1 METQGPNTRAPV
13 VAAFDAAT
21 GVREPVEFGIAASDV
36 TGAPLIIAV
45 VHTGDKGSSL
55 EQLRE
60 DLQRRGL
67 DDVEIRTFEDRTAA
81 RGLAR
86 ALDEVQ
92 PALIVLGSSKRSA
105 IGSVFVG
112 TTAERVIHASSCPVA
127 VVPKGYERPEGGV
140 KVIGAAYSPSDEGRE
155 ALHAAASLARAGGAR
170 VRAIMVL
177 DPKHAGEQ
185 SSSMMAGQHHS
196 TSPSE
201 GDAAVE
207 RLSDEAELNEAV
219 AKLGVEAESRRAGRR
234 RRRRA
239 RRRIAE
245 RRPADHGLA
254 RTRSQAGGPAR
265 ERVAPGGRAV
275 GVPGRDPAA
284 RRHRED
290 RGAAGGR
297 GGPRGRA
304 GLSHAGFRIRSFS
317 ALQLFLAEDP
327 RLP

>member
-55 EQLRE
+55 EQLQL

-86 ALDEVQ
+86 ALDEVK

-105 IGSVFVG
+105 IGSVLVG

-140 KVIGAAYSPSDEGRE
+140 KVIGAAYSPTDEGRE

-185 SSSMMAGQHHS
+185 SSSMMAGQHHI

-207 RLSDEAELNEAV
+207 RLSDEAELNEAIT
-219 AKLGVEAESRRAGRR
+219 KLGVEAETDVLVADAADGLVAASQNVDLLIMGSRGLGPKRAVLLGSVSRQV
-234 RRRRA
+234 
-239 RRRIAE
+239 AE
-245 RRPADHGLA
+245 RSACPVLIL
-254 RTRSQAGGPAR
+254 P
-265 ERVAPGGRAV
+265 
-275 GVPGRDPAA
+275 
-284 RRHRED
+284 
-290 RGAAGGR
+290 RGATGKTEALLADAEAHAAGQ
-297 GGPRGRA
+297 
-304 GLSHAGFRIRSFS
+304 S
-317 ALQLFLAEDP
+317 
-327 RLP
+327 

>member
-45 VHTGDKGSSL
+45 VHTGDEESSL
-55 EQLRE
+55 EQLRA

-67 DDVEIRTFEDRTAA
+67 DEVEIRTFQDRTAA

-177 DPKHAGEQ
+177 DPSHAGEQ
-185 SSSMMAGQHHS
+185 SSSMMAEQHHI

-201 GDAAVE
+201 GDAAVH
-207 RLSDEAELNEAV
+207 RLSEEAELNEVV
-219 AKLGVEAESRRAGRR
+219 AKLGVEAEADVLVADAADGLVAASQNVDLLIMGSRGLGPKRAVLLGSVSRRV
-234 RRRRA
+234 
-239 RRRIAE
+239 AE
-245 RRPADHGLA
+245 RSACPVVIM
-254 RTRSQAGGPAR
+254 P
-265 ERVAPGGRAV
+265 
-275 GVPGRDPAA
+275 
-284 RRHRED
+284 
-290 RGAAGGR
+290 RGATEKTEALLADAEAHAAGQ
-297 GGPRGRA
+297 
-304 GLSHAGFRIRSFS
+304 S
-317 ALQLFLAEDP
+317 
-327 RLP
+327 

>member
-1 METQGPNTRAPV
+1 METQGPTRAPV

-45 VHTGDKGSSL
+45 VHTGDKESSL
-55 EQLRE
+55 EQLRA

-67 DDVEIRTFEDRTAA
+67 DDVEIRRFEDRTAA

-86 ALDEVQ
+86 ALDELQ

-177 DPKHAGEQ
+177 DPSHAGEQ

-207 RLSDEAELNEAV
+207 RLSEKAELTEAV
-219 AKLGVEAESRRAGRR
+219 AKLGVDAETDVLVTDAADGLVAASQNVDLLIMGSRGLGPKRAVLLGSVSRRV
-234 RRRRA
+234 
-239 RRRIAE
+239 AE
-245 RRPADHGLA
+245 RSACPVVIL
-254 RTRSQAGGPAR
+254 P
-265 ERVAPGGRAV
+265 
-275 GVPGRDPAA
+275 
-284 RRHRED
+284 
-290 RGAAGGR
+290 RGATEKTEALLADAEAHAAGQ
-297 GGPRGRA
+297 
-304 GLSHAGFRIRSFS
+304 S
-317 ALQLFLAEDP
+317 
-327 RLP
+327 

>member
-13 VAAFDAAT
+13 VAALDAAT

-45 VHTGDKGSSL
+45 VHTDDKESSL
-55 EQLRE
+55 EPLRVE
-60 DLQRRGL
+60 LQRRGL
-67 DDVEIRTFEDRTAA
+67 DEVEIRTFEDRTAA

-112 TTAERVIHASSCPVA
+112 TTAERVIHSSSCPVA

-177 DPKHAGEQ
+177 DPAHAGEQ
-185 SSSMMAGQHHS
+185 SSSMMAGQHHA
-196 TSPSE
+196 TSSSE
-201 GDAAVE
+201 GDAAVH

-219 AKLGVEAESRRAGRR
+219 AKLGVEAETDVLVADAADGLVAASQNIDLLIMGSRGLGPKRAVLLGSVSRRV
-234 RRRRA
+234 
-239 RRRIAE
+239 AE
-245 RRPADHGLA
+245 RSACPVVIL
-254 RTRSQAGGPAR
+254 P
-265 ERVAPGGRAV
+265 
-275 GVPGRDPAA
+275 
-284 RRHRED
+284 
-290 RGAAGGR
+290 RGATEKTEALLADAEAHAAGQ
-297 GGPRGRA
+297 
-304 GLSHAGFRIRSFS
+304 S
-317 ALQLFLAEDP
+317 
-327 RLP
+327 

>member
-45 VHTGDKGSSL
+45 VHTGDKESTL
-55 EQLRE
+55 EPLRV

-67 DDVEIRTFEDRTAA
+67 DEVEIRTFEDRTAA

-155 ALHAAASLARAGGAR
+155 ALQAAASLARAGGAR

-196 TSPSE
+196 TSTSE

-207 RLSDEAELNEAV
+207 RLSDEAELNEVV
-219 AKLGVEAESRRAGRR
+219 AKLGVEAETDVLVADAADGLVAASQNVDLLIMGSRGLGPKRAVLLGSVSRRV
-234 RRRRA
+234 
-239 RRRIAE
+239 AE
-245 RRPADHGLA
+245 RSACPVVIL
-254 RTRSQAGGPAR
+254 P
-265 ERVAPGGRAV
+265 
-275 GVPGRDPAA
+275 
-284 RRHRED
+284 
-290 RGAAGGR
+290 RGATEKTEALLADAEAHAAGQ
-297 GGPRGRA
+297 
-304 GLSHAGFRIRSFS
+304 S
-317 ALQLFLAEDP
+317 
-327 RLP
+327 

>member
-45 VHTGDKGSSL
+45 VHTGDKENTL
-55 EQLRE
+55 EQLRV

-67 DDVEIRTFEDRTAA
+67 DEVEIRTFEDRTAA

-155 ALHAAASLARAGGAR
+155 ALQAAASLARAGGAR

-196 TSPSE
+196 TSASE

-207 RLSDEAELNEAV
+207 RLSDEAELNEIV
-219 AKLGVEAESRRAGRR
+219 AKLGVAAETDVLVADAADGLVAASQNVDLLIMGSRGLGPKRAVLLGSVSRRV
-234 RRRRA
+234 
-239 RRRIAE
+239 AE
-245 RRPADHGLA
+245 RSACPVVIL
-254 RTRSQAGGPAR
+254 P
-265 ERVAPGGRAV
+265 
-275 GVPGRDPAA
+275 
-284 RRHRED
+284 
-290 RGAAGGR
+290 RGATEKTEALLADAEAHAAG
-297 GGPRGRA
+297 P
-304 GLSHAGFRIRSFS
+304 S
-317 ALQLFLAEDP
+317 
-327 RLP
+327 

>member
-45 VHTGDKGSSL
+45 VHTGDEESSL
-55 EQLRE
+55 EQLRA

-67 DDVEIRTFEDRTAA
+67 DEVEIRTFKDRTAA

-177 DPKHAGEQ
+177 DPSHAGEQ
-185 SSSMMAGQHHS
+185 SSSMMAEQHHI

-201 GDAAVE
+201 GDAAVH
-207 RLSDEAELNEAV
+207 RLSDEAELNEVV
-219 AKLGVEAESRRAGRR
+219 AKLGVDAEADVLV
-234 RRRRA
+234 
-239 RRRIAE
+239 
-245 RRPADHGLA
+245 ADAADGLVA
-254 RTRSQAGGPAR
+254 ASQN
-265 ERVAPGGRAV
+265 V
-275 GVPGRDPAA
+275 DLLIM
-284 RRHRED
+284 
-290 RGAAGGR
+290 
-297 GGPRGRA
+297 GPRGLGPKRA
-304 GLSHAGFRIRSFS
+304 VLLGSVSRRVAERSACPVVILPRGATEKTEALLADAEAHAAGQS
-317 ALQLFLAEDP
+317 
-327 RLP
+327 

>member
-55 EQLRE
+55 EQLRA

-67 DDVEIRTFEDRTAA
+67 DEVEIRTFEDRTAA

-92 PALIVLGSSKRSA
+92 PALIVLGSSKRSK

-112 TTAERVIHASSCPVA
+112 TTAERVIHSSSCPVA

-177 DPKHAGEQ
+177 DPAHAGEQ
-185 SSSMMAGQHHS
+185 SSSMMAGQHHA
-196 TSPSE
+196 TSSSE
-201 GDAAVE
+201 GDAAVD

-219 AKLGVEAESRRAGRR
+219 AKLGVEAETDVLVADAADGLVAASQNVDLLIMGSRGLGPKRAVLLGSVSRRV
-234 RRRRA
+234 
-239 RRRIAE
+239 AE
-245 RRPADHGLA
+245 RSACPVVIL
-254 RTRSQAGGPAR
+254 P
-265 ERVAPGGRAV
+265 
-275 GVPGRDPAA
+275 
-284 RRHRED
+284 
-290 RGAAGGR
+290 RGATEKTEALLADAEAHAAGQ
-297 GGPRGRA
+297 
-304 GLSHAGFRIRSFS
+304 S
-317 ALQLFLAEDP
+317 
-327 RLP
+327 

>member
-45 VHTGDKGSSL
+45 VHTGDKESTL
-55 EQLRE
+55 EPLRV

-67 DDVEIRTFEDRTAA
+67 DEVEIRTFEDRTAA

-155 ALHAAASLARAGGAR
+155 ALQAAASLARAGGAR

-196 TSPSE
+196 TSASE

-207 RLSDEAELNEAV
+207 RLSDEAELNEVV
-219 AKLGVEAESRRAGRR
+219 AKLGVEAETDVLVADAADGLVAASQNVDLLIMGSRGLGPKRAVLLGSVSRRV
-234 RRRRA
+234 
-239 RRRIAE
+239 AE
-245 RRPADHGLA
+245 RSACPVVIL
-254 RTRSQAGGPAR
+254 P
-265 ERVAPGGRAV
+265 
-275 GVPGRDPAA
+275 
-284 RRHRED
+284 
-290 RGAAGGR
+290 RGATEKTEALLADAEAHAAGQ
-297 GGPRGRA
+297 
-304 GLSHAGFRIRSFS
+304 S
-317 ALQLFLAEDP
+317 
-327 RLP
+327 

>member
-45 VHTGDKGSSL
+45 VHTGDEESSL
-55 EQLRE
+55 EQLRA

-67 DDVEIRTFEDRTAA
+67 DEVEIRTFKDRTAA

-177 DPKHAGEQ
+177 DPSHAGEQ
-185 SSSMMAGQHHS
+185 SSSMMAEQHHI

-201 GDAAVE
+201 GDAAVH
-207 RLSDEAELNEAV
+207 RLSDEAELNEVV
-219 AKLGVEAESRRAGRR
+219 AKLGVDAEADVLVADAADGLVAASQNVDLLIMGSRGLGPKRAVLLGSVSRRV
-234 RRRRA
+234 
-239 RRRIAE
+239 AE
-245 RRPADHGLA
+245 RSACPVVIL
-254 RTRSQAGGPAR
+254 P
-265 ERVAPGGRAV
+265 
-275 GVPGRDPAA
+275 
-284 RRHRED
+284 
-290 RGAAGGR
+290 RGATEKTEALLADAEAHAAGQ
-297 GGPRGRA
+297 
-304 GLSHAGFRIRSFS
+304 S
-317 ALQLFLAEDP
+317 
-327 RLP
+327 

>member
-45 VHTGDKGSSL
+45 VHTDDEESSL
-55 EQLRE
+55 EQLRA

-67 DDVEIRTFEDRTAA
+67 DEVEIRTFKDRTAA

-177 DPKHAGEQ
+177 DPSHAGEQ

-196 TSPSE
+196 TSASE

-207 RLSDEAELNEAV
+207 RLSDEAELNAAI
-219 AKLGVEAESRRAGRR
+219 AKLGVEAEADVLVADAADGLVAASQNVDLLIMGSRGLGPKRAVLLGSVSRRV
-234 RRRRA
+234 
-239 RRRIAE
+239 AE
-245 RRPADHGLA
+245 RSACPVVIL
-254 RTRSQAGGPAR
+254 P
-265 ERVAPGGRAV
+265 
-275 GVPGRDPAA
+275 
-284 RRHRED
+284 
-290 RGAAGGR
+290 RGATEKTEALLADAEAHAAGQG
-297 GGPRGRA
+297 
-304 GLSHAGFRIRSFS
+304 
-317 ALQLFLAEDP
+317 
-327 RLP
+327 

>member
-86 ALDEVQ
+86 ALDELQ

-112 TTAERVIHASSCPVA
+112 TTAERVIHSSSCPVA

-155 ALHAAASLARAGGAR
+155 ALHAAATLARAGGAR

-196 TSPSE
+196 TSSSE

-219 AKLGVEAESRRAGRR
+219 AKLGVEAESDVLVADAADGLVAASQNVDLLIMGSRGLGPKRAVLLGSVSRRV
-234 RRRRA
+234 
-239 RRRIAE
+239 AE
-245 RRPADHGLA
+245 RSACPVVIL
-254 RTRSQAGGPAR
+254 P
-265 ERVAPGGRAV
+265 
-275 GVPGRDPAA
+275 
-284 RRHRED
+284 
-290 RGAAGGR
+290 RGATEKTEALLADAEAHAAGQG
-297 GGPRGRA
+297 
-304 GLSHAGFRIRSFS
+304 
-317 ALQLFLAEDP
+317 
-327 RLP
+327 

>member
-1 METQGPNTRAPV
+1 METQGPHTRAPV

-45 VHTGDKGSSL
+45 VHTGDKESSL
-55 EQLRE
+55 EPLRV

-67 DDVEIRTFEDRTAA
+67 DEVEIRTFEDRTAA

-112 TTAERVIHASSCPVA
+112 TTAERVIHSSSCPVA

-155 ALHAAASLARAGGAR
+155 ALQAAASLARAGGAR

-196 TSPSE
+196 TSASE

-207 RLSDEAELNEAV
+207 RLSDEAELNEIV
-219 AKLGVEAESRRAGRR
+219 AKLGVAAETDVLVADAADGLVAASQNVDLLIMGSRGLGPKRAVLLGSVSRRV
-234 RRRRA
+234 
-239 RRRIAE
+239 AE
-245 RRPADHGLA
+245 RSACPVVIL
-254 RTRSQAGGPAR
+254 P
-265 ERVAPGGRAV
+265 
-275 GVPGRDPAA
+275 
-284 RRHRED
+284 
-290 RGAAGGR
+290 RGATEKTEALLADAEAHAAG
-297 GGPRGRA
+297 
-304 GLSHAGFRIRSFS
+304 SS
-317 ALQLFLAEDP
+317 
-327 RLP
+327 

>member
-45 VHTGDKGSSL
+45 VHTGDEESSL
-55 EQLRE
+55 EQLRA

-67 DDVEIRTFEDRTAA
+67 DEVEIRTFKDRTAA

-177 DPKHAGEQ
+177 DPSHAGEQ
-185 SSSMMAGQHHS
+185 SSSMMAEQHHI

-201 GDAAVE
+201 GDAAAH
-207 RLSDEAELNEAV
+207 RLSDEAELNEVV
-219 AKLGVEAESRRAGRR
+219 AKLGVDAEADVLVADAADGLVAASQNVDLLIMGSRGLGPKRAVLLGSVSRRV
-234 RRRRA
+234 
-239 RRRIAE
+239 AE
-245 RRPADHGLA
+245 RSACPVVIL
-254 RTRSQAGGPAR
+254 P
-265 ERVAPGGRAV
+265 
-275 GVPGRDPAA
+275 
-284 RRHRED
+284 
-290 RGAAGGR
+290 RGATEKTEALLADAEAHAAGQ
-297 GGPRGRA
+297 
-304 GLSHAGFRIRSFS
+304 S
-317 ALQLFLAEDP
+317 
-327 RLP
+327 

>member
-45 VHTGDKGSSL
+45 VHTGDEESSL
-55 EQLRE
+55 EQLRA

-67 DDVEIRTFEDRTAA
+67 DEVEIRTFKDRTAA

-177 DPKHAGEQ
+177 DPSHAGEQ
-185 SSSMMAGQHHS
+185 SSSMMAEQHHI

-201 GDAAVE
+201 GDAAVH
-207 RLSDEAELNEAV
+207 RLSDEAELNEVV
-219 AKLGVEAESRRAGRR
+219 AKLGVDAEADVLVADAADGLVAASQNVDLLIMGSRGLGPKRAVLLGSVSRRV
-234 RRRRA
+234 
-239 RRRIAE
+239 AE
-245 RRPADHGLA
+245 RSACPVVIL
-254 RTRSQAGGPAR
+254 P
-265 ERVAPGGRAV
+265 
-275 GVPGRDPAA
+275 
-284 RRHRED
+284 
-290 RGAAGGR
+290 RGATEKTEALLADAEAHAAGQG
-297 GGPRGRA
+297 
-304 GLSHAGFRIRSFS
+304 
-317 ALQLFLAEDP
+317 
-327 RLP
+327 